1 MLKFIPQ
8 NKNNYEKSAKE
19 ELGISSDFLEFFSSD
34 SKEISEKINSTLSEI
49 KSSKR
54 GEIFYNKILYYFS
67 FLENS
72 GKFKDDD
79 KGKKVIKNLIEICEP
94 EVGTKIYQDLFY
106 ILTEEK
112 NNLPLKKEILKQI
125 PKSKL
130 NLEECDFILLYN
142 LFILYLL
149 DTNFD
154 NEIMIIFAEL
164 TEKNK
169 NYILLKQLEN
179 IEKIKIIIRNEY
191 LKNKENITKNAPI
204 SKLFFFLIMVSQ
216 DLVDEDLEQIKLN
229 EKLVEEKKMFDNLEN
244 RKDDQILFN
253 SDNQKYFEE
262 TYGEKAA
269 EFILMGAKESC
280 IHEILNG
287 FDEDKQNK
295 ISFKDFIQKV
305 YEEDDEETEKKD
317 LTDEEV
323 ERLEEKMYKK
333 KKMFLGVIVFTT
345 ELYKQFL
352 VPTVVVIDGCIKP
365 LLKRIFTKEFSFVE
379 PLSKLLMNVGEQLE
393 TDSKYKD
400 ILDSIYDSLS
410 EIKKDPEMSKRDQ
423 FMIQDILELREGW
436 RRAAR
441 RSKMTSSKPPAPVVR
456 TITLTPPKAANIDS
470 VRQLIIS
477 TLDEFMSSNDREAAF
492 DYFRREVTSTTFG
505 YVLMPQMIRY
515 IFNNALPEKDVEKIA
530 SLLCDYP
537 EFKRSDPKVF
547 DQAMD
552 DLLEVLADVEDAT
565 DKVISSFAV
574 FMSMI
579 LKHLNYSITQSFI
592 GCLTK
597 LLDYDPFCSSKEKKR
612 FGVPALYFVSTLSMV
627 RKLDLE
633 GEIVMKSKA
642 EGYEKLFLSDED
654 RKALFEMYG
663 I

>member
-130 NLEECDFILLYN
+130 NLEECDFVLLYN

-154 NEIMIIFAEL
+154 KEIMIIFAEL

-287 FDEDKQNK
+287 FDEDRQTK

-305 YEEDDEETEKKD
+305 YEEDDGETEKKVE
-317 LTDEEV
+317 LKEEEIQSKFEEIEDMIISGKEHKLYNIV
-323 ERLEEKMYKK
+323 IDYMKKEIRILYLRRPEYTKEQKEEILKKVKDMKTRLEGI
-333 KKMFLGVIVFTT
+333 LRA
-345 ELYKQFL
+345 
-352 VPTVVVIDGCIKP
+352 ID
-365 LLKRIFTKEFSFVE
+365 
-379 PLSKLLMNVGEQLE
+379 
-393 TDSKYKD
+393 
-400 ILDSIYDSLS
+400 
-410 EIKKDPEMSKRDQ
+410 
-423 FMIQDILELREGW
+423 
-436 RRAAR
+436 
-441 RSKMTSSKPPAPVVR
+441 
-456 TITLTPPKAANIDS
+456 
-470 VRQLIIS
+470 
-477 TLDEFMSSNDREAAF
+477 
-492 DYFRREVTSTTFG
+492 
-505 YVLMPQMIRY
+505 
-515 IFNNALPEKDVEKIA
+515 KI
-530 SLLCDYP
+530 
-537 EFKRSDPKVF
+537 
-547 DQAMD
+547 
-552 DLLEVLADVEDAT
+552 
-565 DKVISSFAV
+565 
-574 FMSMI
+574 
-579 LKHLNYSITQSFI
+579 
-592 GCLTK
+592 
-597 LLDYDPFCSSKEKKR
+597 
-612 FGVPALYFVSTLSMV
+612 
-627 RKLDLE
+627 
-633 GEIVMKSKA
+633 
-642 EGYEKLFLSDED
+642 
-654 RKALFEMYG
+654 
-663 I
+663 

>member
-191 LKNKENITKNAPI
+191 LKNKENITKNAPV

-287 FDEDKQNK
+287 FDEDRQTK
-295 ISFKDFIQKV
+295 ISFKDFIQRV
-305 YEEDDEETEKKD
+305 YEEDDEENEKKVE
-317 LTDEEV
+317 LKEEEIQSKFEEIEDMIISGKEHKLYNIV
-323 ERLEEKMYKK
+323 IDYMKKEIRILYLRRPEYTKEQKEEILKKVKDMKTRLEGI
-333 KKMFLGVIVFTT
+333 LRA
-345 ELYKQFL
+345 
-352 VPTVVVIDGCIKP
+352 ID
-365 LLKRIFTKEFSFVE
+365 
-379 PLSKLLMNVGEQLE
+379 
-393 TDSKYKD
+393 
-400 ILDSIYDSLS
+400 
-410 EIKKDPEMSKRDQ
+410 
-423 FMIQDILELREGW
+423 
-436 RRAAR
+436 
-441 RSKMTSSKPPAPVVR
+441 
-456 TITLTPPKAANIDS
+456 
-470 VRQLIIS
+470 
-477 TLDEFMSSNDREAAF
+477 
-492 DYFRREVTSTTFG
+492 
-505 YVLMPQMIRY
+505 
-515 IFNNALPEKDVEKIA
+515 KI
-530 SLLCDYP
+530 
-537 EFKRSDPKVF
+537 
-547 DQAMD
+547 
-552 DLLEVLADVEDAT
+552 
-565 DKVISSFAV
+565 
-574 FMSMI
+574 
-579 LKHLNYSITQSFI
+579 
-592 GCLTK
+592 
-597 LLDYDPFCSSKEKKR
+597 
-612 FGVPALYFVSTLSMV
+612 
-627 RKLDLE
+627 
-633 GEIVMKSKA
+633 
-642 EGYEKLFLSDED
+642 
-654 RKALFEMYG
+654 
-663 I
+663 

>member
-149 DTNFD
+149 DTNFN

-287 FDEDKQNK
+287 FDEDRQTK
-295 ISFKDFIQKV
+295 ISFKDFIQRV
-305 YEEDDEETEKKD
+305 YEEDDEETEKKVE
-317 LTDEEV
+317 LKEEEIQSKFEEIEDMIISGKEHKLYNIV
-323 ERLEEKMYKK
+323 IDYMKKEIRILYLRRPEYTKEQKEEILKKVKDMKTRLEGI
-333 KKMFLGVIVFTT
+333 LRA
-345 ELYKQFL
+345 
-352 VPTVVVIDGCIKP
+352 ID
-365 LLKRIFTKEFSFVE
+365 
-379 PLSKLLMNVGEQLE
+379 
-393 TDSKYKD
+393 
-400 ILDSIYDSLS
+400 
-410 EIKKDPEMSKRDQ
+410 
-423 FMIQDILELREGW
+423 
-436 RRAAR
+436 
-441 RSKMTSSKPPAPVVR
+441 
-456 TITLTPPKAANIDS
+456 
-470 VRQLIIS
+470 
-477 TLDEFMSSNDREAAF
+477 
-492 DYFRREVTSTTFG
+492 
-505 YVLMPQMIRY
+505 
-515 IFNNALPEKDVEKIA
+515 KI
-530 SLLCDYP
+530 
-537 EFKRSDPKVF
+537 
-547 DQAMD
+547 
-552 DLLEVLADVEDAT
+552 
-565 DKVISSFAV
+565 
-574 FMSMI
+574 
-579 LKHLNYSITQSFI
+579 
-592 GCLTK
+592 
-597 LLDYDPFCSSKEKKR
+597 
-612 FGVPALYFVSTLSMV
+612 
-627 RKLDLE
+627 
-633 GEIVMKSKA
+633 
-642 EGYEKLFLSDED
+642 
-654 RKALFEMYG
+654 
-663 I
+663 

>member
-94 EVGTKIYQDLFY
+94 EVGIKVYQDLFY

-287 FDEDKQNK
+287 FDEEKQTK

-305 YEEDDEETEKKD
+305 YEEDDEETEKKVE
-317 LTDEEV
+317 LKEEEIQSKFEEIEDMIISGKEHKLYNIV
-323 ERLEEKMYKK
+323 IDYMKKEIRILYLRRPEYTKEQKEEILKKVKDMKTRLEGI
-333 KKMFLGVIVFTT
+333 LRA
-345 ELYKQFL
+345 
-352 VPTVVVIDGCIKP
+352 ID
-365 LLKRIFTKEFSFVE
+365 
-379 PLSKLLMNVGEQLE
+379 
-393 TDSKYKD
+393 
-400 ILDSIYDSLS
+400 
-410 EIKKDPEMSKRDQ
+410 
-423 FMIQDILELREGW
+423 
-436 RRAAR
+436 
-441 RSKMTSSKPPAPVVR
+441 
-456 TITLTPPKAANIDS
+456 
-470 VRQLIIS
+470 
-477 TLDEFMSSNDREAAF
+477 
-492 DYFRREVTSTTFG
+492 
-505 YVLMPQMIRY
+505 
-515 IFNNALPEKDVEKIA
+515 KI
-530 SLLCDYP
+530 
-537 EFKRSDPKVF
+537 
-547 DQAMD
+547 
-552 DLLEVLADVEDAT
+552 
-565 DKVISSFAV
+565 
-574 FMSMI
+574 
-579 LKHLNYSITQSFI
+579 
-592 GCLTK
+592 
-597 LLDYDPFCSSKEKKR
+597 
-612 FGVPALYFVSTLSMV
+612 
-627 RKLDLE
+627 
-633 GEIVMKSKA
+633 
-642 EGYEKLFLSDED
+642 
-654 RKALFEMYG
+654 
-663 I
+663 

>member
-191 LKNKENITKNAPI
+191 IKNKENITKNAPI

-305 YEEDDEETEKKD
+305 YEEDDEENEKKVE
-317 LTDEEV
+317 LKEEEIQSKFEEIEDMIISGKEHKLYNIV
-323 ERLEEKMYKK
+323 IDYMNKEIRILYLRRPEYTKEQKEEILKKVKDMKSRLEGI
-333 KKMFLGVIVFTT
+333 LRA
-345 ELYKQFL
+345 
-352 VPTVVVIDGCIKP
+352 ID
-365 LLKRIFTKEFSFVE
+365 
-379 PLSKLLMNVGEQLE
+379 
-393 TDSKYKD
+393 
-400 ILDSIYDSLS
+400 
-410 EIKKDPEMSKRDQ
+410 
-423 FMIQDILELREGW
+423 
-436 RRAAR
+436 
-441 RSKMTSSKPPAPVVR
+441 
-456 TITLTPPKAANIDS
+456 
-470 VRQLIIS
+470 
-477 TLDEFMSSNDREAAF
+477 
-492 DYFRREVTSTTFG
+492 
-505 YVLMPQMIRY
+505 
-515 IFNNALPEKDVEKIA
+515 KI
-530 SLLCDYP
+530 
-537 EFKRSDPKVF
+537 
-547 DQAMD
+547 
-552 DLLEVLADVEDAT
+552 
-565 DKVISSFAV
+565 
-574 FMSMI
+574 
-579 LKHLNYSITQSFI
+579 
-592 GCLTK
+592 
-597 LLDYDPFCSSKEKKR
+597 
-612 FGVPALYFVSTLSMV
+612 
-627 RKLDLE
+627 
-633 GEIVMKSKA
+633 
-642 EGYEKLFLSDED
+642 
-654 RKALFEMYG
+654 
-663 I
+663 

>member
-287 FDEDKQNK
+287 FDEDKQTK
-295 ISFKDFIQKV
+295 ISFKDFIQRV
-305 YEEDDEETEKKD
+305 YEEDDEENEKKVE
-317 LTDEEV
+317 LKEEEIQSKFEEIEDMIISGKEHKLYNIV
-323 ERLEEKMYKK
+323 IDYMNKEIRILYLRRPEYAKEQKEEILKKVKDMKSRLEGI
-333 KKMFLGVIVFTT
+333 LRA
-345 ELYKQFL
+345 
-352 VPTVVVIDGCIKP
+352 ID
-365 LLKRIFTKEFSFVE
+365 
-379 PLSKLLMNVGEQLE
+379 
-393 TDSKYKD
+393 
-400 ILDSIYDSLS
+400 
-410 EIKKDPEMSKRDQ
+410 
-423 FMIQDILELREGW
+423 
-436 RRAAR
+436 
-441 RSKMTSSKPPAPVVR
+441 
-456 TITLTPPKAANIDS
+456 
-470 VRQLIIS
+470 
-477 TLDEFMSSNDREAAF
+477 
-492 DYFRREVTSTTFG
+492 
-505 YVLMPQMIRY
+505 
-515 IFNNALPEKDVEKIA
+515 KI
-530 SLLCDYP
+530 
-537 EFKRSDPKVF
+537 
-547 DQAMD
+547 
-552 DLLEVLADVEDAT
+552 
-565 DKVISSFAV
+565 
-574 FMSMI
+574 
-579 LKHLNYSITQSFI
+579 
-592 GCLTK
+592 
-597 LLDYDPFCSSKEKKR
+597 
-612 FGVPALYFVSTLSMV
+612 
-627 RKLDLE
+627 
-633 GEIVMKSKA
+633 
-642 EGYEKLFLSDED
+642 
-654 RKALFEMYG
+654 
-663 I
+663 

>member
-179 IEKIKIIIRNEY
+179 IEKIKIRIRNEY
-191 LKNKENITKNAPI
+191 IKNKENITKNAPI

-305 YEEDDEETEKKD
+305 YEEDDEETEKKVE
-317 LTDEEV
+317 LKEEEIQSKFEEIEDMIISGKEHKLYNIV
-323 ERLEEKMYKK
+323 IDYMKKEIRILYLRRPEYTKEQKEEILKKVKDMKTRLEGI
-333 KKMFLGVIVFTT
+333 LRA
-345 ELYKQFL
+345 
-352 VPTVVVIDGCIKP
+352 ID
-365 LLKRIFTKEFSFVE
+365 
-379 PLSKLLMNVGEQLE
+379 
-393 TDSKYKD
+393 
-400 ILDSIYDSLS
+400 
-410 EIKKDPEMSKRDQ
+410 
-423 FMIQDILELREGW
+423 
-436 RRAAR
+436 
-441 RSKMTSSKPPAPVVR
+441 
-456 TITLTPPKAANIDS
+456 
-470 VRQLIIS
+470 
-477 TLDEFMSSNDREAAF
+477 
-492 DYFRREVTSTTFG
+492 
-505 YVLMPQMIRY
+505 
-515 IFNNALPEKDVEKIA
+515 KI
-530 SLLCDYP
+530 
-537 EFKRSDPKVF
+537 
-547 DQAMD
+547 
-552 DLLEVLADVEDAT
+552 
-565 DKVISSFAV
+565 
-574 FMSMI
+574 
-579 LKHLNYSITQSFI
+579 
-592 GCLTK
+592 
-597 LLDYDPFCSSKEKKR
+597 
-612 FGVPALYFVSTLSMV
+612 
-627 RKLDLE
+627 
-633 GEIVMKSKA
+633 
-642 EGYEKLFLSDED
+642 
-654 RKALFEMYG
+654 
-663 I
+663 

>member
-49 KSSKR
+49 KSSKK

-67 FLENS
+67 FLVNS

-79 KGKKVIKNLIEICEP
+79 KGKKVIKNLIEICES
-94 EVGTKIYQDLFY
+94 EVGTRIYQDLYY

-191 LKNKENITKNAPI
+191 IKNKENIIKNTTI

-287 FDEDKQNK
+287 FDEDKQTK
-295 ISFKDFIQKV
+295 ISFKDFIQRV
-305 YEEDDEETEKKD
+305 YEEDDEENEKKVE
-317 LTDEEV
+317 LKEEEIQSKFEEIEDMIISGKEHKLYNIV
-323 ERLEEKMYKK
+323 IDYMKKEIRILYLRRPEYTKEQKEEILKKVKDMKNRLEGI
-333 KKMFLGVIVFTT
+333 LRA
-345 ELYKQFL
+345 
-352 VPTVVVIDGCIKP
+352 ID
-365 LLKRIFTKEFSFVE
+365 
-379 PLSKLLMNVGEQLE
+379 
-393 TDSKYKD
+393 
-400 ILDSIYDSLS
+400 
-410 EIKKDPEMSKRDQ
+410 
-423 FMIQDILELREGW
+423 
-436 RRAAR
+436 
-441 RSKMTSSKPPAPVVR
+441 
-456 TITLTPPKAANIDS
+456 
-470 VRQLIIS
+470 
-477 TLDEFMSSNDREAAF
+477 
-492 DYFRREVTSTTFG
+492 
-505 YVLMPQMIRY
+505 
-515 IFNNALPEKDVEKIA
+515 KI
-530 SLLCDYP
+530 
-537 EFKRSDPKVF
+537 
-547 DQAMD
+547 
-552 DLLEVLADVEDAT
+552 
-565 DKVISSFAV
+565 
-574 FMSMI
+574 
-579 LKHLNYSITQSFI
+579 
-592 GCLTK
+592 
-597 LLDYDPFCSSKEKKR
+597 
-612 FGVPALYFVSTLSMV
+612 
-627 RKLDLE
+627 
-633 GEIVMKSKA
+633 
-642 EGYEKLFLSDED
+642 
-654 RKALFEMYG
+654 
-663 I
+663 

>member
-287 FDEDKQNK
+287 FDEDRQTK

-305 YEEDDEETEKKD
+305 YEEDDEETEKKVE
-317 LTDEEV
+317 LKEEEIQSKFEEIEDMIISGKEHKLYNIV
-323 ERLEEKMYKK
+323 IDYMNKEIRILYLRRPEYTKEQKEEILKKVKDMKSRLEGI
-333 KKMFLGVIVFTT
+333 LRA
-345 ELYKQFL
+345 
-352 VPTVVVIDGCIKP
+352 ID
-365 LLKRIFTKEFSFVE
+365 
-379 PLSKLLMNVGEQLE
+379 
-393 TDSKYKD
+393 
-400 ILDSIYDSLS
+400 
-410 EIKKDPEMSKRDQ
+410 
-423 FMIQDILELREGW
+423 
-436 RRAAR
+436 
-441 RSKMTSSKPPAPVVR
+441 
-456 TITLTPPKAANIDS
+456 
-470 VRQLIIS
+470 
-477 TLDEFMSSNDREAAF
+477 
-492 DYFRREVTSTTFG
+492 
-505 YVLMPQMIRY
+505 
-515 IFNNALPEKDVEKIA
+515 KI
-530 SLLCDYP
+530 
-537 EFKRSDPKVF
+537 
-547 DQAMD
+547 
-552 DLLEVLADVEDAT
+552 
-565 DKVISSFAV
+565 
-574 FMSMI
+574 
-579 LKHLNYSITQSFI
+579 
-592 GCLTK
+592 
-597 LLDYDPFCSSKEKKR
+597 
-612 FGVPALYFVSTLSMV
+612 
-627 RKLDLE
+627 
-633 GEIVMKSKA
+633 
-642 EGYEKLFLSDED
+642 
-654 RKALFEMYG
+654 
-663 I
+663 

>member
-305 YEEDDEETEKKD
+305 YEEDDEETEKKVE
-317 LTDEEV
+317 LKEEEIQSKFEEIEDMIISGKEHKLYNIV
-323 ERLEEKMYKK
+323 IDYMKKEIRILYLRRPEYTKEQKEEILKKVKDMKSRLEGI
-333 KKMFLGVIVFTT
+333 LRA
-345 ELYKQFL
+345 
-352 VPTVVVIDGCIKP
+352 ID
-365 LLKRIFTKEFSFVE
+365 
-379 PLSKLLMNVGEQLE
+379 
-393 TDSKYKD
+393 
-400 ILDSIYDSLS
+400 
-410 EIKKDPEMSKRDQ
+410 
-423 FMIQDILELREGW
+423 
-436 RRAAR
+436 
-441 RSKMTSSKPPAPVVR
+441 
-456 TITLTPPKAANIDS
+456 
-470 VRQLIIS
+470 
-477 TLDEFMSSNDREAAF
+477 
-492 DYFRREVTSTTFG
+492 
-505 YVLMPQMIRY
+505 
-515 IFNNALPEKDVEKIA
+515 KI
-530 SLLCDYP
+530 
-537 EFKRSDPKVF
+537 
-547 DQAMD
+547 
-552 DLLEVLADVEDAT
+552 
-565 DKVISSFAV
+565 
-574 FMSMI
+574 
-579 LKHLNYSITQSFI
+579 
-592 GCLTK
+592 
-597 LLDYDPFCSSKEKKR
+597 
-612 FGVPALYFVSTLSMV
+612 
-627 RKLDLE
+627 
-633 GEIVMKSKA
+633 
-642 EGYEKLFLSDED
+642 
-654 RKALFEMYG
+654 
-663 I
+663 

>member
-191 LKNKENITKNAPI
+191 IKNKENITKNAPI

-305 YEEDDEETEKKD
+305 YEEDDGETEKKVE
-317 LTDEEV
+317 LKEEEIQSKFEEIEDMIISGKEHKLYNIV
-323 ERLEEKMYKK
+323 IDYMKKEIRILYLRRPEYTKEQKEEILKKVKDMKTRLEGI
-333 KKMFLGVIVFTT
+333 LRA
-345 ELYKQFL
+345 
-352 VPTVVVIDGCIKP
+352 ID
-365 LLKRIFTKEFSFVE
+365 
-379 PLSKLLMNVGEQLE
+379 
-393 TDSKYKD
+393 
-400 ILDSIYDSLS
+400 
-410 EIKKDPEMSKRDQ
+410 
-423 FMIQDILELREGW
+423 
-436 RRAAR
+436 
-441 RSKMTSSKPPAPVVR
+441 
-456 TITLTPPKAANIDS
+456 
-470 VRQLIIS
+470 
-477 TLDEFMSSNDREAAF
+477 
-492 DYFRREVTSTTFG
+492 
-505 YVLMPQMIRY
+505 
-515 IFNNALPEKDVEKIA
+515 KI
-530 SLLCDYP
+530 
-537 EFKRSDPKVF
+537 
-547 DQAMD
+547 
-552 DLLEVLADVEDAT
+552 
-565 DKVISSFAV
+565 
-574 FMSMI
+574 
-579 LKHLNYSITQSFI
+579 
-592 GCLTK
+592 
-597 LLDYDPFCSSKEKKR
+597 
-612 FGVPALYFVSTLSMV
+612 
-627 RKLDLE
+627 
-633 GEIVMKSKA
+633 
-642 EGYEKLFLSDED
+642 
-654 RKALFEMYG
+654 
-663 I
+663 

>member
-287 FDEDKQNK
+287 FDEDRQTK
-295 ISFKDFIQKV
+295 ISFKDFIQRV
-305 YEEDDEETEKKD
+305 YEEDDEETEKKVE
-317 LTDEEV
+317 LKEEEIQSKFEEIEDMIISGKEHKLYNIV
-323 ERLEEKMYKK
+323 IDYMNKEIRILYLRRPEYTKEQKEEILKKVKDMKSRLEGI
-333 KKMFLGVIVFTT
+333 LRA
-345 ELYKQFL
+345 
-352 VPTVVVIDGCIKP
+352 ID
-365 LLKRIFTKEFSFVE
+365 
-379 PLSKLLMNVGEQLE
+379 
-393 TDSKYKD
+393 
-400 ILDSIYDSLS
+400 
-410 EIKKDPEMSKRDQ
+410 
-423 FMIQDILELREGW
+423 
-436 RRAAR
+436 
-441 RSKMTSSKPPAPVVR
+441 
-456 TITLTPPKAANIDS
+456 
-470 VRQLIIS
+470 
-477 TLDEFMSSNDREAAF
+477 
-492 DYFRREVTSTTFG
+492 
-505 YVLMPQMIRY
+505 
-515 IFNNALPEKDVEKIA
+515 KI
-530 SLLCDYP
+530 
-537 EFKRSDPKVF
+537 
-547 DQAMD
+547 
-552 DLLEVLADVEDAT
+552 
-565 DKVISSFAV
+565 
-574 FMSMI
+574 
-579 LKHLNYSITQSFI
+579 
-592 GCLTK
+592 
-597 LLDYDPFCSSKEKKR
+597 
-612 FGVPALYFVSTLSMV
+612 
-627 RKLDLE
+627 
-633 GEIVMKSKA
+633 
-642 EGYEKLFLSDED
+642 
-654 RKALFEMYG
+654 
-663 I
+663 

>member
-229 EKLVEEKKMFDNLEN
+229 EKLVEEKQMFDNLEN

-305 YEEDDEETEKKD
+305 YEEDDEETEKKVE
-317 LTDEEV
+317 LKEEEIQSKFEEIEDMIISGKEHKLYNIV
-323 ERLEEKMYKK
+323 IDYMKKEIRILYLRRPEYTKEQKEEILKKVKDMKSRLEGI
-333 KKMFLGVIVFTT
+333 LRA
-345 ELYKQFL
+345 
-352 VPTVVVIDGCIKP
+352 ID
-365 LLKRIFTKEFSFVE
+365 
-379 PLSKLLMNVGEQLE
+379 
-393 TDSKYKD
+393 
-400 ILDSIYDSLS
+400 
-410 EIKKDPEMSKRDQ
+410 
-423 FMIQDILELREGW
+423 
-436 RRAAR
+436 
-441 RSKMTSSKPPAPVVR
+441 
-456 TITLTPPKAANIDS
+456 
-470 VRQLIIS
+470 
-477 TLDEFMSSNDREAAF
+477 
-492 DYFRREVTSTTFG
+492 
-505 YVLMPQMIRY
+505 
-515 IFNNALPEKDVEKIA
+515 KI
-530 SLLCDYP
+530 
-537 EFKRSDPKVF
+537 
-547 DQAMD
+547 
-552 DLLEVLADVEDAT
+552 
-565 DKVISSFAV
+565 
-574 FMSMI
+574 
-579 LKHLNYSITQSFI
+579 
-592 GCLTK
+592 
-597 LLDYDPFCSSKEKKR
+597 
-612 FGVPALYFVSTLSMV
+612 
-627 RKLDLE
+627 
-633 GEIVMKSKA
+633 
-642 EGYEKLFLSDED
+642 
-654 RKALFEMYG
+654 
-663 I
+663 

>member
-19 ELGISSDFLEFFSSD
+19 ELGISSDFLEFFYSD

-191 LKNKENITKNAPI
+191 IKNKENITKNAPI

-287 FDEDKQNK
+287 FDEDRQTK
-295 ISFKDFIQKV
+295 ISFKDFIQRV
-305 YEEDDEETEKKD
+305 YEEDDEENEKKVE
-317 LTDEEV
+317 LKEEEIQSKFEEIEDMIISGKEHKLYNIV
-323 ERLEEKMYKK
+323 IDYMKKEIRILYLRRPEYTKEQKEEILKKVKDMKTRLEGI
-333 KKMFLGVIVFTT
+333 LRA
-345 ELYKQFL
+345 
-352 VPTVVVIDGCIKP
+352 ID
-365 LLKRIFTKEFSFVE
+365 
-379 PLSKLLMNVGEQLE
+379 
-393 TDSKYKD
+393 
-400 ILDSIYDSLS
+400 
-410 EIKKDPEMSKRDQ
+410 
-423 FMIQDILELREGW
+423 
-436 RRAAR
+436 
-441 RSKMTSSKPPAPVVR
+441 
-456 TITLTPPKAANIDS
+456 
-470 VRQLIIS
+470 
-477 TLDEFMSSNDREAAF
+477 
-492 DYFRREVTSTTFG
+492 
-505 YVLMPQMIRY
+505 
-515 IFNNALPEKDVEKIA
+515 KI
-530 SLLCDYP
+530 
-537 EFKRSDPKVF
+537 
-547 DQAMD
+547 
-552 DLLEVLADVEDAT
+552 
-565 DKVISSFAV
+565 
-574 FMSMI
+574 
-579 LKHLNYSITQSFI
+579 
-592 GCLTK
+592 
-597 LLDYDPFCSSKEKKR
+597 
-612 FGVPALYFVSTLSMV
+612 
-627 RKLDLE
+627 
-633 GEIVMKSKA
+633 
-642 EGYEKLFLSDED
+642 
-654 RKALFEMYG
+654 
-663 I
+663 

>member
-154 NEIMIIFAEL
+154 NEIMIIFSEL

-287 FDEDKQNK
+287 FDEEKQTK

-305 YEEDDEETEKKD
+305 YEEDDEETEKKVE
-317 LTDEEV
+317 LKEEEIQSKFEEIEDMIISGKEHKLYNIV
-323 ERLEEKMYKK
+323 IDYMNKEIRILYLRRPEYTKEQKEEILKKVKDMKSRLEGI
-333 KKMFLGVIVFTT
+333 LRA
-345 ELYKQFL
+345 
-352 VPTVVVIDGCIKP
+352 ID
-365 LLKRIFTKEFSFVE
+365 
-379 PLSKLLMNVGEQLE
+379 
-393 TDSKYKD
+393 
-400 ILDSIYDSLS
+400 
-410 EIKKDPEMSKRDQ
+410 
-423 FMIQDILELREGW
+423 
-436 RRAAR
+436 
-441 RSKMTSSKPPAPVVR
+441 
-456 TITLTPPKAANIDS
+456 
-470 VRQLIIS
+470 
-477 TLDEFMSSNDREAAF
+477 
-492 DYFRREVTSTTFG
+492 
-505 YVLMPQMIRY
+505 
-515 IFNNALPEKDVEKIA
+515 KI
-530 SLLCDYP
+530 
-537 EFKRSDPKVF
+537 
-547 DQAMD
+547 
-552 DLLEVLADVEDAT
+552 
-565 DKVISSFAV
+565 
-574 FMSMI
+574 
-579 LKHLNYSITQSFI
+579 
-592 GCLTK
+592 
-597 LLDYDPFCSSKEKKR
+597 
-612 FGVPALYFVSTLSMV
+612 
-627 RKLDLE
+627 
-633 GEIVMKSKA
+633 
-642 EGYEKLFLSDED
+642 
-654 RKALFEMYG
+654 
-663 I
+663 

>member
-191 LKNKENITKNAPI
+191 IKNKENITKNAPI

-287 FDEDKQNK
+287 FDEDKQTK
-295 ISFKDFIQKV
+295 ISFKDFIQRV
-305 YEEDDEETEKKD
+305 YEEDDEENEKKVE
-317 LTDEEV
+317 LKEEEIQSKFEEIEDMIISGKEHKLYNIV
-323 ERLEEKMYKK
+323 IDYMNKEIRILYLRRPEYTKEQKEEILKKVKDMKSRLEGI
-333 KKMFLGVIVFTT
+333 LRA
-345 ELYKQFL
+345 
-352 VPTVVVIDGCIKP
+352 ID
-365 LLKRIFTKEFSFVE
+365 
-379 PLSKLLMNVGEQLE
+379 
-393 TDSKYKD
+393 
-400 ILDSIYDSLS
+400 
-410 EIKKDPEMSKRDQ
+410 
-423 FMIQDILELREGW
+423 
-436 RRAAR
+436 
-441 RSKMTSSKPPAPVVR
+441 
-456 TITLTPPKAANIDS
+456 
-470 VRQLIIS
+470 
-477 TLDEFMSSNDREAAF
+477 
-492 DYFRREVTSTTFG
+492 
-505 YVLMPQMIRY
+505 
-515 IFNNALPEKDVEKIA
+515 KI
-530 SLLCDYP
+530 
-537 EFKRSDPKVF
+537 
-547 DQAMD
+547 
-552 DLLEVLADVEDAT
+552 
-565 DKVISSFAV
+565 
-574 FMSMI
+574 
-579 LKHLNYSITQSFI
+579 
-592 GCLTK
+592 
-597 LLDYDPFCSSKEKKR
+597 
-612 FGVPALYFVSTLSMV
+612 
-627 RKLDLE
+627 
-633 GEIVMKSKA
+633 
-642 EGYEKLFLSDED
+642 
-654 RKALFEMYG
+654 
-663 I
+663 

>member
-179 IEKIKIIIRNEY
+179 IEKIKIRIRNEY
-191 LKNKENITKNAPI
+191 IKNKENITKNAPI

-287 FDEDKQNK
+287 FDEDKQTK
-295 ISFKDFIQKV
+295 ISFKDFIQRV
-305 YEEDDEETEKKD
+305 YEEDDEENEKKVE
-317 LTDEEV
+317 LKEEEIQSKFEEIEDMIISGKEHKLYNIV
-323 ERLEEKMYKK
+323 IDYMNKEIRILYLRRPEYTKEQKEEILKKVKDMKSRLEGI
-333 KKMFLGVIVFTT
+333 LRA
-345 ELYKQFL
+345 
-352 VPTVVVIDGCIKP
+352 ID
-365 LLKRIFTKEFSFVE
+365 
-379 PLSKLLMNVGEQLE
+379 
-393 TDSKYKD
+393 
-400 ILDSIYDSLS
+400 
-410 EIKKDPEMSKRDQ
+410 
-423 FMIQDILELREGW
+423 
-436 RRAAR
+436 
-441 RSKMTSSKPPAPVVR
+441 
-456 TITLTPPKAANIDS
+456 
-470 VRQLIIS
+470 
-477 TLDEFMSSNDREAAF
+477 
-492 DYFRREVTSTTFG
+492 
-505 YVLMPQMIRY
+505 
-515 IFNNALPEKDVEKIA
+515 KI
-530 SLLCDYP
+530 
-537 EFKRSDPKVF
+537 
-547 DQAMD
+547 
-552 DLLEVLADVEDAT
+552 
-565 DKVISSFAV
+565 
-574 FMSMI
+574 
-579 LKHLNYSITQSFI
+579 
-592 GCLTK
+592 
-597 LLDYDPFCSSKEKKR
+597 
-612 FGVPALYFVSTLSMV
+612 
-627 RKLDLE
+627 
-633 GEIVMKSKA
+633 
-642 EGYEKLFLSDED
+642 
-654 RKALFEMYG
+654 
-663 I
+663 

>member
-191 LKNKENITKNAPI
+191 IKNKENITKNAPI

-305 YEEDDEETEKKD
+305 YEEDDEETEKKVE
-317 LTDEEV
+317 LKEEEIQSKFEEIEDMIISGKEHKLYNIV
-323 ERLEEKMYKK
+323 IDYMNKEIRILYLRRPEYTKEQKEEILKKVNDMKTRLEGI
-333 KKMFLGVIVFTT
+333 LRA
-345 ELYKQFL
+345 
-352 VPTVVVIDGCIKP
+352 ID
-365 LLKRIFTKEFSFVE
+365 
-379 PLSKLLMNVGEQLE
+379 
-393 TDSKYKD
+393 
-400 ILDSIYDSLS
+400 
-410 EIKKDPEMSKRDQ
+410 
-423 FMIQDILELREGW
+423 
-436 RRAAR
+436 
-441 RSKMTSSKPPAPVVR
+441 
-456 TITLTPPKAANIDS
+456 
-470 VRQLIIS
+470 
-477 TLDEFMSSNDREAAF
+477 
-492 DYFRREVTSTTFG
+492 
-505 YVLMPQMIRY
+505 
-515 IFNNALPEKDVEKIA
+515 KI
-530 SLLCDYP
+530 
-537 EFKRSDPKVF
+537 
-547 DQAMD
+547 
-552 DLLEVLADVEDAT
+552 
-565 DKVISSFAV
+565 
-574 FMSMI
+574 
-579 LKHLNYSITQSFI
+579 
-592 GCLTK
+592 
-597 LLDYDPFCSSKEKKR
+597 
-612 FGVPALYFVSTLSMV
+612 
-627 RKLDLE
+627 
-633 GEIVMKSKA
+633 
-642 EGYEKLFLSDED
+642 
-654 RKALFEMYG
+654 
-663 I
+663 

>member
-179 IEKIKIIIRNEY
+179 IEKIKIRIRNEY
-191 LKNKENITKNAPI
+191 IKNKENITKNAPI

-305 YEEDDEETEKKD
+305 YEEDDEETEKKVE
-317 LTDEEV
+317 LKEEEIQSKFEEIEDMIISGKEHKLYNIV
-323 ERLEEKMYKK
+323 IDYMNKEIRILYLRRPEYTKEQKEEILKKVKDMKTRLEGI
-333 KKMFLGVIVFTT
+333 LRA
-345 ELYKQFL
+345 
-352 VPTVVVIDGCIKP
+352 ID
-365 LLKRIFTKEFSFVE
+365 
-379 PLSKLLMNVGEQLE
+379 
-393 TDSKYKD
+393 
-400 ILDSIYDSLS
+400 
-410 EIKKDPEMSKRDQ
+410 
-423 FMIQDILELREGW
+423 
-436 RRAAR
+436 
-441 RSKMTSSKPPAPVVR
+441 
-456 TITLTPPKAANIDS
+456 
-470 VRQLIIS
+470 
-477 TLDEFMSSNDREAAF
+477 
-492 DYFRREVTSTTFG
+492 
-505 YVLMPQMIRY
+505 
-515 IFNNALPEKDVEKIA
+515 KI
-530 SLLCDYP
+530 
-537 EFKRSDPKVF
+537 
-547 DQAMD
+547 
-552 DLLEVLADVEDAT
+552 
-565 DKVISSFAV
+565 
-574 FMSMI
+574 
-579 LKHLNYSITQSFI
+579 
-592 GCLTK
+592 
-597 LLDYDPFCSSKEKKR
+597 
-612 FGVPALYFVSTLSMV
+612 
-627 RKLDLE
+627 
-633 GEIVMKSKA
+633 
-642 EGYEKLFLSDED
+642 
-654 RKALFEMYG
+654 
-663 I
+663 

>member
-54 GEIFYNKILYYFS
+54 GEIFYNKILYYFL

-305 YEEDDEETEKKD
+305 YEEDDEETEKKVE
-317 LTDEEV
+317 LKEEEIQSKFEEIEDMIISGKEHKLYNIV
-323 ERLEEKMYKK
+323 IDYMKKEIRILYLRRPEYTKEQKEEILKKVKDMKTRLEGI
-333 KKMFLGVIVFTT
+333 LRA
-345 ELYKQFL
+345 
-352 VPTVVVIDGCIKP
+352 ID
-365 LLKRIFTKEFSFVE
+365 
-379 PLSKLLMNVGEQLE
+379 
-393 TDSKYKD
+393 
-400 ILDSIYDSLS
+400 
-410 EIKKDPEMSKRDQ
+410 
-423 FMIQDILELREGW
+423 
-436 RRAAR
+436 
-441 RSKMTSSKPPAPVVR
+441 
-456 TITLTPPKAANIDS
+456 
-470 VRQLIIS
+470 
-477 TLDEFMSSNDREAAF
+477 
-492 DYFRREVTSTTFG
+492 
-505 YVLMPQMIRY
+505 
-515 IFNNALPEKDVEKIA
+515 KI
-530 SLLCDYP
+530 
-537 EFKRSDPKVF
+537 
-547 DQAMD
+547 
-552 DLLEVLADVEDAT
+552 
-565 DKVISSFAV
+565 
-574 FMSMI
+574 
-579 LKHLNYSITQSFI
+579 
-592 GCLTK
+592 
-597 LLDYDPFCSSKEKKR
+597 
-612 FGVPALYFVSTLSMV
+612 
-627 RKLDLE
+627 
-633 GEIVMKSKA
+633 
-642 EGYEKLFLSDED
+642 
-654 RKALFEMYG
+654 
-663 I
+663 

>member
-34 SKEISEKINSTLSEI
+34 SKEISEKINATLSEI

-67 FLENS
+67 FLVNS

-79 KGKKVIKNLIEICEP
+79 KGKKVIQNLIEICEP

-154 NEIMIIFAEL
+154 NEIATIFSEL
-164 TEKNK
+164 NEKNK

-191 LKNKENITKNAPI
+191 LKNKENITKNTPI
-204 SKLFFFLIMVSQ
+204 SKLFFFLIMISQ

-229 EKLVEEKKMFDNLEN
+229 EKLDEEKKMFDNLEN

-253 SDNQKYFEE
+253 SDNQRYFEE

-287 FDEDKQNK
+287 FDEDKQTK
-295 ISFKDFIQKV
+295 ISFKDFIQRV
-305 YEEDDEETEKKD
+305 YEEDDEENEKKVE
-317 LTDEEV
+317 LKEEEIQSKFEEIEDMIISGKEHKLYNIV
-323 ERLEEKMYKK
+323 IDYMKKEIRILYLRRPEYTKEQKEEILKKVKDMKTRLEGI
-333 KKMFLGVIVFTT
+333 LRA
-345 ELYKQFL
+345 
-352 VPTVVVIDGCIKP
+352 ID
-365 LLKRIFTKEFSFVE
+365 
-379 PLSKLLMNVGEQLE
+379 
-393 TDSKYKD
+393 
-400 ILDSIYDSLS
+400 
-410 EIKKDPEMSKRDQ
+410 
-423 FMIQDILELREGW
+423 
-436 RRAAR
+436 
-441 RSKMTSSKPPAPVVR
+441 
-456 TITLTPPKAANIDS
+456 
-470 VRQLIIS
+470 
-477 TLDEFMSSNDREAAF
+477 
-492 DYFRREVTSTTFG
+492 
-505 YVLMPQMIRY
+505 
-515 IFNNALPEKDVEKIA
+515 KI
-530 SLLCDYP
+530 
-537 EFKRSDPKVF
+537 
-547 DQAMD
+547 
-552 DLLEVLADVEDAT
+552 
-565 DKVISSFAV
+565 
-574 FMSMI
+574 
-579 LKHLNYSITQSFI
+579 
-592 GCLTK
+592 
-597 LLDYDPFCSSKEKKR
+597 
-612 FGVPALYFVSTLSMV
+612 
-627 RKLDLE
+627 
-633 GEIVMKSKA
+633 
-642 EGYEKLFLSDED
+642 
-654 RKALFEMYG
+654 
-663 I
+663 

>member
-191 LKNKENITKNAPI
+191 IKNKENITKNAPI

-287 FDEDKQNK
+287 FDEDKQTK
-295 ISFKDFIQKV
+295 ISFKDFIQRV
-305 YEEDDEETEKKD
+305 YEEDDEETEKKVE
-317 LTDEEV
+317 LKEEEIQSKFEEIEDMIISGKEHKLYNIV
-323 ERLEEKMYKK
+323 IDYMKKEIRILYLRRPEYTKEQKEEILKKVKDMKTRLEGI
-333 KKMFLGVIVFTT
+333 LRA
-345 ELYKQFL
+345 
-352 VPTVVVIDGCIKP
+352 ID
-365 LLKRIFTKEFSFVE
+365 
-379 PLSKLLMNVGEQLE
+379 
-393 TDSKYKD
+393 
-400 ILDSIYDSLS
+400 
-410 EIKKDPEMSKRDQ
+410 
-423 FMIQDILELREGW
+423 
-436 RRAAR
+436 
-441 RSKMTSSKPPAPVVR
+441 
-456 TITLTPPKAANIDS
+456 
-470 VRQLIIS
+470 
-477 TLDEFMSSNDREAAF
+477 
-492 DYFRREVTSTTFG
+492 
-505 YVLMPQMIRY
+505 
-515 IFNNALPEKDVEKIA
+515 KI
-530 SLLCDYP
+530 
-537 EFKRSDPKVF
+537 
-547 DQAMD
+547 
-552 DLLEVLADVEDAT
+552 
-565 DKVISSFAV
+565 
-574 FMSMI
+574 
-579 LKHLNYSITQSFI
+579 
-592 GCLTK
+592 
-597 LLDYDPFCSSKEKKR
+597 
-612 FGVPALYFVSTLSMV
+612 
-627 RKLDLE
+627 
-633 GEIVMKSKA
+633 
-642 EGYEKLFLSDED
+642 
-654 RKALFEMYG
+654 
-663 I
+663 

>member
-191 LKNKENITKNAPI
+191 IKNKENITKNAPI
-204 SKLFFFLIMVSQ
+204 SKLLFFLIMVSQ

-305 YEEDDEETEKKD
+305 YEEDDEETEKKVE
-317 LTDEEV
+317 LKEEEIQSKFEEIEDMIISGKEHKLYNIV
-323 ERLEEKMYKK
+323 IDYMKKEIRILYLRRPEYTKEQKEEILKKVKDMKTRLEGI
-333 KKMFLGVIVFTT
+333 LRA
-345 ELYKQFL
+345 
-352 VPTVVVIDGCIKP
+352 ID
-365 LLKRIFTKEFSFVE
+365 
-379 PLSKLLMNVGEQLE
+379 
-393 TDSKYKD
+393 
-400 ILDSIYDSLS
+400 
-410 EIKKDPEMSKRDQ
+410 
-423 FMIQDILELREGW
+423 
-436 RRAAR
+436 
-441 RSKMTSSKPPAPVVR
+441 
-456 TITLTPPKAANIDS
+456 
-470 VRQLIIS
+470 
-477 TLDEFMSSNDREAAF
+477 
-492 DYFRREVTSTTFG
+492 
-505 YVLMPQMIRY
+505 
-515 IFNNALPEKDVEKIA
+515 KI
-530 SLLCDYP
+530 
-537 EFKRSDPKVF
+537 
-547 DQAMD
+547 
-552 DLLEVLADVEDAT
+552 
-565 DKVISSFAV
+565 
-574 FMSMI
+574 
-579 LKHLNYSITQSFI
+579 
-592 GCLTK
+592 
-597 LLDYDPFCSSKEKKR
+597 
-612 FGVPALYFVSTLSMV
+612 
-627 RKLDLE
+627 
-633 GEIVMKSKA
+633 
-642 EGYEKLFLSDED
+642 
-654 RKALFEMYG
+654 
-663 I
+663 